1 MKKLAVLSITLL
13 ISACGGGGDGIDS
26 SNGVTYSGSQSPSS
40 INDTNAKEIGEAA
53 GESIEKAANSSS
65 IPSSIAIQNS
75 LDINEINTL
84 ILSTL
89 DQSSLPTGV
98 DVSSRVCSS
107 GSASS
112 NLPSA
117 TSGPGTFVVNYNN
130 CRLRNSTMTFTGKA
144 VIRFTDFNNFNEPY
158 SISYINLKV
167 KRFGYQEV
175 TLNLVLDCSSRN
187 NCTYN
192 SDFTGSDGNTH
203 RVSQISFSGNSVYGY
218 NGSAN
223 FYHARYGRSSITV
236 SNITYGNCGVN
247 PDGGSIIYTSIN
259 GSSGTISFSSDC
271 TASGTWTNGSTSGIF

>member
-1 MKKLAVLSITLL
+1 MKKLAVLSIILL
-13 ISACGGGGDGIDS
+13 ISACGGGDGIDS

-65 IPSSIAIQNS
+65 VPSAISFQNS
-75 LDINEINTL
+75 LDINEINSAILTTL
-84 ILSTL
+84 N
-89 DQSSLPTGV
+89 QNSLPTGL
-98 DVSSRVCSS
+98 DVSSSVCSS

-112 NLPSA
+112 NTPSA
-117 TSGPGTFVVNYNN
+117 TSGPGTFVLNYNN

-144 VIRFTDFNNFNEPY
+144 VVRFSDFNNFNAPY

-203 RVSQISFSGNSVYGY
+203 RVSQISFSGNSQNGY
-218 NGSAN
+218 TGSAT
-223 FYHARYGRSSITV
+223 FYHARHGRSSITAL
-236 SNITYGNCGVN
+236 NITYGNCSAS
-247 PDGGSIIYTSIN
+247 PDGGSISFSSTN
-259 GSSGTISFSSDC
+259 GSSGTITFSNDC
-271 TASGTWTNGSTSGIF
+271 TVSGTWTNGSLSGSF